1 MRAPGRLARHRRE
14 GPRQAL
20 YVVCTTEVEYIH
32 SDDREFRLDRGRDMP
47 RVCTLRELLEWLD
60 DLDPATTAAH
70 PGCVPL
76 ACGPGIA

>member
-1 MRAPGRLARHRRE
+1 
-14 GPRQAL
+14 
-20 YVVCTTEVEYIH
+20 VEYIP
-32 SDDREFRLDRGRDMP
+32 SDDREFWLDRGRDMP